1 MPKPATTGAMMVIR
15 QSRPDDSARVM
26 DIWRAAVDAT
36 HHFLLPQHRAAIE
49 AELAGFL
56 PSAPLWLAVDGEDR
70 AIGFMLLDGA
80 QMEALF
86 VDPACHG
93 QGVGR
98 ALVDHARGLHRVLTT
113 DVNAQNPQAAGFY
126 ARLGFV
132 EVGRSD
138 RDGQGR
144 PYPLIHLR
152 AG

>member
-1 MPKPATTGAMMVIR
+1 MVTIR
-15 QSRPDDSARVM
+15 QSRPDDGARVL

-36 HHFLLPQHRAAIE
+36 HHFLHPDDRTAIE

-56 PSAPLWLAVDGEDR
+56 PTAPLWLAVDSANR
-70 AIGFMLLDGA
+70 ALGFMLVDGA

-86 VDPACHG
+86 VDPTHHG

-98 ALVDHARGLHRVLTT
+98 ALVDHARHLHPVLTT

-132 EVGRSD
+132 ETGRSD
-138 RDGQGR
+138 RDSQGR